1 MEKLK
6 KDLSYEMIIAIQFI
20 NFVARMLSV
29 DLPLKPAVKL
39 ANGQYPA
46 SPFDPSRPASPF

>member
-1 MEKLK
+1 
-6 KDLSYEMIIAIQFI
+6 MIIAIQFI